1 MNNFVSVFEELSK
14 LYEEDETKVVA
25 QETEVDDA
33 AETKEA
39 LNEGAEEDEAV
50 DVEEAPADD
59 VAEDA
64 DAEAEEEEP
73 KKLVLE
79 CSKCGAIICK
89 DEADVAVDEETD
101 LANVEEACGACE
113 EAAGYKI
120 LGELHPY
127 EAAEPVEEDLE
138 AEDEL
143 SDPAFHGALAEATLT
158 EGKILDNIKKVASRV
173 GADAATI
180 VRCFAELGDIIT
192 KKDTKFYE
200 FAEYIENKAALN
212 ALMNGN
218 EKVMNSLTK
227 DDIEDLKADI
237 AEYEK
242 AKADGK
248 AADDEDLEE
257 GLFDGVFGK
266 KTKPDSSLP
275 MKGYDD
281 VALTKSDEG
290 TPDLDRAVDDAPD
303 FQHTPG
309 NLPMKGY
316 FDEELE
322 ECDAPVEEGLFDF
335 GKKRREAERAR
346 QEEEDRKR
354 REEEDRRNRKSVPYE
369 SEYDR
374 MKREREAR
382 ETERRMAQY
391 KQAGQEWRDSLK
403 NRGSEPSNTPYAGV
417 NYSGGDYF

>member
-25 QETEVDDA
+25 QEAEVDDA
-33 AETKEA
+33 AEAKEA

-59 VAEDA
+59 AAEDA

-79 CSKCGAIICK
+79 CSKCGAIVCK
-89 DEADVAVDEETD
+89 DEAEVTVDEETD

-127 EAAEPVEEDLE
+127 EAAESVEEALE
-138 AEDEL
+138 TEDEL

-248 AADDEDLEE
+248 ATDDEDLEE

-266 KTKPDSSLP
+266 KTKPDNSLP

-281 VALTKSDEG
+281 VVLNKSDEG
-290 TPDLDRAVDDAPD
+290 TPDLDRTVDDAPD
-303 FQHTPG
+303 FKPTPG

-316 FDEELE
+316 FEEELE

-335 GKKRREAERAR
+335 GKKRREAEAKR
-346 QEEEDRKR
+346 QAEWEAEQKR
-354 REEEDRRNRKSVPYE
+354 REQEEKERRRKE
-369 SEYDR
+369 AQREAELQR
-374 MKREREAR
+374 EWERKEREER
-382 ETERRMAQY
+382 EMRRAYERRRY
-391 KQAGQEWRDSLK
+391 DSIQADT
-403 NRGSEPSNTPYAGV
+403 PSNTPYRGV